1 MNDSNKDSSTVA
13 TGESDT
19 LDLVD
24 ALEAM
29 QPAFAAD
36 RDKLARAAEALRRL
50 HATAI
55 PKEPMTRFCPGC
67 GSVGEVDRKKFRDCC
82 PDGVRARV
90 IPAKLAEKC
99 HDLFQVAL
107 QAASQPEVEQGNAPD
122 HDYREACAL
131 ATALF
136 KKHFATMPEYASGE
150 VTWSVCDTTEGV
162 ISQIGNMVSGLV
174 QPTAIDATPEP
185 AAP

>member
-13 TGESDT
+13 TGEPDV
-19 LDLVD
+19 LALAD

-36 RDKLARAAEALRRL
+36 RDKLTRAAEALRRL
-50 HATAI
+50 HAAAI

-67 GSVGEVDRKKFRDCC
+67 GSLGEVDRKKFRDCC

-90 IPAKLAEKC
+90 IPVKLAEKC

-107 QAASQPEVEQGNAPD
+107 QVASQPEVEQVERPKADGRGRKPLTPAQMEAG
-122 HDYREACAL
+122 REAIFSTGNPFCPCDSKTFRKVAQWTERHHRIGVAP
-131 ATALF
+131 AT
-136 KKHFATMPEYASGE
+136 
-150 VTWSVCDTTEGV
+150 
-162 ISQIGNMVSGLV
+162 Q
-174 QPTAIDATPEP
+174 EP
-185 AAP
+185 ATK